1 MKLLKRLIIILLVFF
16 VLVIGVLLAVPF
28 IFKDELV
35 DVVKEQ
41 INNNINATAD
51 FAEVNLSL
59 IQSFPHLTM
68 GLQDFT
74 LTGKDEFEGLNLVEA
89 SEAAITVNIQSLLGE
104 NTPLEIREVSLVE
117 PKVHVVVREDGL
129 ANYDIAVPSDTEAS
143 AETSAAADALQI
155 ALRNYSISQGN
166 VIYDDRAG
174 DIYLEINGLDH
185 EGSGNLTLT
194 EYDLDTETAIASMTV
209 EQGGIAFL
217 DKAKLALDAI
227 FHINMDESL
236 YQLREN
242 ELRVNELVLNA
253 DGEVQLME
261 EDIRLDLAFNSPGS
275 DFRSL
280 WSLIPN
286 AYTADYQDVA
296 IDGSFTLSGLV
307 KGIYNETTY
316 PAFRIKTSVKD
327 GQVKYPDLPLG
338 ISNIQADL
346 DVNSPKSDLDQML
359 VKAEQIALRV
369 GDDPFRA
376 QFQVR
381 TPISDPDVDATVDG
395 IIDLEQW
402 AKAFPVEGIEEM
414 AGRIT
419 ADVSVKTRLSTI
431 EREDYDQVRM
441 AGDVAIDQL
450 RYQGEGLPLIVIQ
463 EANASFTPERVEV
476 ADFSAK
482 LGESDIQASGQ
493 IDNIL
498 AYISPEKTMRG
509 SFQAHTNYFFVDEWM
524 TEEETD
530 EGTSYAGTTAVEE
543 EAVFDRFDLQLDAT
557 ADRIV
562 YDTYELKNAALE
574 GRVKPNRIDVT
585 NVRSDLG
592 ESDFSGSGTIL
603 NGFDYAFN
611 DGVLGGDLNF
621 RSNFFDLNPFME
633 EPEGGT
639 AAGAGEEAYGVI
651 PIPANIDMT
660 MNAQVDRLRYTD
672 MELKDISGKLTIQD
686 ETVVIEDGSA
696 RALGGSMGFTGAYDT
711 KDVERP
717 GYNFRFDL
725 DQLNFQQAFNT
736 FNTFAAFAPI
746 GKLVDGDFSSSL
758 IMSGELG
765 SDMMPVLSSVNAE
778 GLLETLNG
786 SLQGVKP
793 LAAIGNALDI
803 SELKKSIELDRLK
816 TWFTIEDGSFAV
828 EPFDVELA
836 DLPMTIAG
844 RHSLEQDMNYTINTV
859 IPRSK
864 LGNGSLG
871 TTINQGVTALVKQ
884 AGQLGL
890 NVNDAENLNVQI
902 VLTGNMTDPKVGFKL
917 LGADGETSIAS
928 AATEGAKEL
937 VNEQVGAAKEQ
948 VTEEVNALTE
958 SVTQQTNALV
968 DSAKTAAQEQLQQTG
983 QNLLNQVATGANAPK
998 DSTAAGANLQNQA
1011 ENAIDKIK
1019 GDIKDFNPFRRK
1031 KKNEGGGGGGN

>member
-1 MKLLKRLIIILLVFF
+1 MKLLKRVIIILLVFF
-16 VLVIGVLLAVPF
+16 VLVIGALLAVPF

-51 FAEVNLSL
+51 FADVDISVLK
-59 IQSFPHLTM
+59 SFPHMTM
-68 GLQDFT
+68 GLQEFT
-74 LTGKDEFEGLNLVEA
+74 LTGKDEFDGLKLVEA
-89 SEAAITVNIQSLLGE
+89 QEAAVTVNIKSLLGE
-104 NTPLEIREVSLVE
+104 NTPLEIRQVALNE
-117 PKVHVVVREDGL
+117 PKVHVLVREDGL
-129 ANYDIAVPSDTEAS
+129 ANYDIALPSETETP
-143 AETSAAADALQI
+143 AETSSAAAALEI
-155 ALRNYSISQGN
+155 ALRSYSVSQGN
-166 VIYDDRAG
+166 IIYDDRAG

-185 EGSGNLTLT
+185 QGSGNLTLT

-217 DKAKLALDAI
+217 DKAQLALDAI

-236 YQLREN
+236 YQLRDN

-261 EDIRLDLAFNSPGS
+261 EDIRMDLSFNSPGS

-346 DVNSPKSDLDQML
+346 DVNSPKSDLDQMV

-395 IIDLEQW
+395 IIDLKQW

-419 ADVSVKTRLSTI
+419 ADVSMKTRLSTI
-431 EREDYDQVRM
+431 EREDYDQVQM
-441 AGDVAIDQL
+441 AGDVSIDQL

-463 EANASFTPERVEV
+463 EANASFTPQRVEV
-476 ADFSAK
+476 ADFAAK

-509 SFQAHTNYFFVDEWM
+509 SFVAHTNYFLVDEWM
-524 TEEETD
+524 PEEEGET
-530 EGTSYAGTTAVEE
+530 ETSYAGTTVTEE

-562 YDTYELKNAALE
+562 YDVYELENAALK
-574 GRVKPNRIDVT
+574 GRVKPNRIDVD

-592 ESDFSGSGTIL
+592 ESDFSGNGTIV

-611 DGVLGGDLNF
+611 DGVLGGDLNV
-621 RSNFFDLNPFME
+621 RSSFFDLNPFME
-633 EPEGGT
+633 EPEGGV
-639 AAGAGEEAYGVI
+639 AAGSGEEEVYGVI
-651 PIPANIDMT
+651 PIPENIDMT

-672 MELKDISGKLTIQD
+672 MELKDITGKLTIQD
-686 ETVVIEDGSA
+686 
-696 RALGGSMGFTGAYDT
+696 DT
-711 KDVERP
+711 KDVEKP
-717 GYNFRFDL
+717 GYNFKFDL
-725 DQLNFQQAFNT
+725 NQLNFQQAFTT

-758 IMSGELG
+758 IMSGDLG
-765 SDMMPVLSSVNAE
+765 SDMMPLLESVNAE

-786 SLQGVKP
+786 SLRGVQP

-803 SELKKSIELDRLK
+803 SELKGSIELDRLK

-828 EPFDVELA
+828 EPFDVNIA

-844 RHSLEQDMNYTINTV
+844 RHSLTQEMNYTINTV
-859 IPRSK
+859 VPRSK
-864 LGNGSLG
+864 LGSGSLG
-871 TTINQGVTALVKQ
+871 NTINQGVSALVKQ

-902 VLTGNMTDPKVGFKL
+902 VLTGNMSDPKVGFKL
-917 LGADGETSIAS
+917 LGADGETGVAAS
-928 AATEGAKEL
+928 ATESAKEL
-937 VNEQVGAAKEQ
+937 VNEQVDEAKEQ

-958 SVTQQTNALV
+958 TVTEQTNALV
-968 DSAKTAAQEQLQQTG
+968 DSAKNAAETQLQQAG
-983 QNLLNQVATGANAPK
+983 QNLLNQVATGTAAPK
-998 DSTAAGANLQNQA
+998 DSTAGGANLQNQA
-1011 ENAIDKIK
+1011 EDAIDKIK

-1031 KKNEGGGGGGN
+1031 KKKDDGGGGGN